1 MGTPVEH
8 SVLYDWYCM
17 YLFTVV
23 CVNVPTNV
31 LLIFHRLQS
40 EKAHALDMLHESM
53 RQKDHHHH
61 SDLQTLLGEIQ
72 AMRADVCI
80 CVHCSIITLTVI
92 RQSV

>member
-1 MGTPVEH
+1 MQ
-8 SVLYDWYCM
+8 M
-17 YLFTVV
+17 Y
-23 CVNVPTNV
+23 
-31 LLIFHRLQS
+31 LIFHRLQS

-80 CVHCSIITLTVI
+80 CVYCSIIKTLTII
-92 RQSV
+92 RESVFNLCQYGLQYSFRFCDVCA